1 MTSRLTFPR
10 INRASCSFVGFVL
23 LQLRGGSFRGRIGFL
38 VVPQQPVFLN
48 MQSASSRA
56 PHIRIV
62 KVKANNAQTGKLEYC
77 EPLLRSADSGCSS
90 MF

>member
-1 MTSRLTFPR
+1 MNSLPRLITFSLLLLFSVCFLFLPLQATDE
-10 INRASCSFVGFVL
+10 RAAAGPLAEPLTANNSA
-23 LQLRGGSFRGRIGFL
+23 
-38 VVPQQPVFLN
+38 